1 MSTFLDQW
9 GTFLGQLVGFGVIV
23 WLVVRYVVP
32 PVRRMM
38 TARQETVRQQL
49 KDSAAAADRLEE
61 ASQAHSKA
69 VEDAKSEAKQVVEEA
84 KADAVRIGE
93 QLQAQAEIDAERI
106 KVQGA
111 RQVELLRG
119 QLTRQLRLELGH
131 ESVRQAG
138 ELVRNYVADPAQQSA
153 TVDRLLDELDA
164 MAPAAADVEYPLT
177 VKMRSASRH
186 ALADLSDRFATLAK
200 SLDSQALS
208 TVSGELVSVAK
219 MLDREIV
226 LTRYLSMP
234 AEDAAPRVR
243 LIERLVSGKVGDAT
257 LEVLRAA
264 VSERWSANS
273 DLVDAIEH
281 VSRQALL
288 EAAEREDQVD
298 EVEDQ
303 LFRFSR
309 ILDAQPRL
317 GILLGDYAAPADG
330 RIALLRKVL
339 GSSSGSVN
347 KTAVAL
353 LSQTVELLRGEPA
366 EEAMKFLAE
375 VAVARRG
382 EVVAQVGAAAELSDA
397 QRTRL
402 TEVLSR
408 IYRHP
413 VTVQLEIHPE
423 LLGGLLISVGDEVV
437 DGTLSSRL
445 AAAKAQLPD

>member
-1 MSTFLDQW
+1 MA
-9 GTFLGQLVGFGVIV
+9 TFLGQLLGFAVIV
-23 WLVVRYVVP
+23 WLVWRYVVP
-32 PVRRMM
+32 PVRRLMA
-38 TARQETVRQQL
+38 ARQDTVRQQL
-49 KDSAAAADRLEE
+49 ADSAAAAERVKE
-61 ASQAHSKA
+61 ASKAHEKA
-69 VEDAKSEAKQVVEEA
+69 VEEAKVEAKQVVEEA
-84 KADAVRIGE
+84 KADAERIAK

-111 RQVELLRG
+111 RQVELLRA

-138 ELVRNYVADPAQQSA
+138 ELVRNYVGDPAQQSA
-153 TVDRLLDELDA
+153 TVDRFLDELDA
-164 MAPAAADVEYPLT
+164 MAPAAADVEYPLMA
-177 VKMRSASRH
+177 KMRSASRY
-186 ALADLSDRFATLAK
+186 ALADLSDRFSTIAK
-200 SLDSQALS
+200 SLDNRALS
-208 TVSGELVSVAK
+208 TVSAELVSVAK
-219 MLDREIV
+219 MLEREMV
-226 LTRYLSMP
+226 VTRYLTVP

-243 LIERLVSGKVGDAT
+243 LLERLVSGEVADPT
-257 LEVLRAA
+257 LDVLRAA
-264 VSERWSANS
+264 VSERWSANA

-288 EAAEREDQVD
+288 EVAEREDQVD
-298 EVEDQ
+298 EVEEQ

-317 GILLGDYAAPADG
+317 GILLGDYSAPAEG

-339 GSSSGSVN
+339 DSSSGSVN
-347 KTAVAL
+347 KVSIAL

-408 IYRHP
+408 IYGHP
-413 VTVQLEIHPE
+413 VTVQLEIDPE

-445 AAAKAQLPD
+445 ATAEAQLPD

>member
-1 MSTFLDQW
+1 MA
-9 GTFLGQLVGFGVIV
+9 TFLGQLLGFAVIV
-23 WLVVRYVVP
+23 WLVWRYVVP
-32 PVRRMM
+32 PVRRLMA
-38 TARQETVRQQL
+38 ARQDTVRQQL
-49 KDSAAAADRLEE
+49 ADSAAAAERVKE
-61 ASQAHSKA
+61 ASKAHEKA
-69 VEDAKSEAKQVVEEA
+69 VEEAKVEAKQVVEEA
-84 KADAVRIGE
+84 KADAERIAK

-111 RQVELLRG
+111 RQVELLRA

-138 ELVRNYVADPAQQSA
+138 ELVRNYVGDPAQQSA
-153 TVDRLLDELDA
+153 TVDRFLDELDA
-164 MAPAAADVEYPLT
+164 MAPAAADVEYPLMA
-177 VKMRSASRH
+177 KMRSASRY
-186 ALADLSDRFATLAK
+186 ALADLSDRFSTIAK
-200 SLDSQALS
+200 SLDNRALS
-208 TVSGELVSVAK
+208 TVSAELVSVAK
-219 MLDREIV
+219 MLEREMV
-226 LTRYLSMP
+226 VTRYLTVP

-243 LIERLVSGKVGDAT
+243 LLERLVSGEVADPT
-257 LEVLRAA
+257 LDVLRAA
-264 VSERWSANS
+264 VSERWSANA

-288 EAAEREDQVD
+288 EVAEREDQVD
-298 EVEDQ
+298 EVEEQ

-317 GILLGDYAAPADG
+317 GILLGDYSAPAEG
-330 RIALLRKVL
+330 RIALLSKVL
-339 GSSSGSVN
+339 DSSSGSVN
-347 KTAVAL
+347 KIAIAL

-408 IYRHP
+408 IYGHP
-413 VTVQLEIHPE
+413 VTVQLEIDPE

-445 AAAKAQLPD
+445 ATAEAQLPD

>member
-1 MSTFLDQW
+1 MA
-9 GTFLGQLVGFGVIV
+9 TFLGQLLGFAVIV
-23 WLVVRYVVP
+23 WLVWRYVVP
-32 PVRRMM
+32 PVRRLMA
-38 TARQETVRQQL
+38 ARQDTVRQQL
-49 KDSAAAADRLEE
+49 ADSAAAAERVKE
-61 ASQAHSKA
+61 ASKAHEKA
-69 VEDAKSEAKQVVEEA
+69 VEEAKVEAKQVVEEA
-84 KADAVRIGE
+84 KADAERIAE

-111 RQVELLRG
+111 RQVELLRA

-138 ELVRNYVADPAQQSA
+138 ELVRNYVGDPAQQSA
-153 TVDRLLDELDA
+153 TVDRFLDELDA
-164 MAPAAADVEYPLT
+164 MAPAAADVEYPLMA
-177 VKMRSASRH
+177 KMRSASRH
-186 ALADLSDRFATLAK
+186 ALADLSDRFSTIAK
-200 SLDSQALS
+200 SLDNRALS
-208 TVSGELVSVAK
+208 TVSAELVSVAK
-219 MLDREIV
+219 MLEREMV
-226 LTRYLSMP
+226 VTRYLTVP

-243 LIERLVSGKVGDAT
+243 LLERLVSGEVADPT
-257 LEVLRAA
+257 LDVLRAA
-264 VSERWSANS
+264 VSERWSANA

-288 EAAEREDQVD
+288 EVAEREDQVD
-298 EVEDQ
+298 EVEEQ

-317 GILLGDYAAPADG
+317 GILLGDYAAPAEG
-330 RIALLRKVL
+330 RIALLSKVL
-339 GSSSGSVN
+339 DSSSGSVN
-347 KTAVAL
+347 KIAIAL

-408 IYRHP
+408 IYGHP
-413 VTVQLEIHPE
+413 VTVQLEIDPE

-445 AAAKAQLPD
+445 ATAEAQLPD

>member
-1 MSTFLDQW
+1 MWTFV
-9 GTFLGQLVGFGVIV
+9 GQLGGFAVIV
-23 WLVVRYVVP
+23 WLVWRYVVP
-32 PVRRMM
+32 PVRRLM
-38 TARQETVRQQL
+38 TARQDTVRQQL
-49 KDSAAAADRLEE
+49 AESAAAADRLTE

-69 VEDAKSEAKQVVEEA
+69 VEDAKLEAKPVVEEA
-84 KADAVRIGE
+84 QADAERIAE

-106 KVQGA
+106 KVQGGH
-111 RQVELLRG
+111 QVELLRA

-131 ESVRQAG
+131 ESVRQAR

-153 TVDRLLDELDA
+153 TVDRFLDELDA
-164 MAPAAADVEYPLT
+164 MAPAAADVEYPLMA
-177 VKMRSASRH
+177 KMRSASRR
-186 ALADLSDRFATLAK
+186 ALASLSDRFSTIAK
-200 SLDSQALS
+200 SLDNQGLS

-226 LTRYLSMP
+226 VTRYLTVP

-243 LIERLVSGKVGDAT
+243 LIERLVSGKVAAPT
-257 LEVLRAA
+257 LDVLRAA

-288 EAAEREDQVD
+288 EVAEREDQVD

-317 GILLGDYAAPADG
+317 AILLGDYAAPAEG

-339 GSSSGSVN
+339 DSSSGSVN
-347 KTAVAL
+347 KIAIAL

-382 EVVAQVGAAAELSDA
+382 EVVAQVSAAAELSDA

-408 IYRHP
+408 IYGHP
-413 VTVQLEIHPE
+413 VTVQLQIDGA
-423 LLGGLLISVGDEVV
+423 LLGGLLISVGDEVI

-445 AAAKAQLPD
+445 AAAEAQLPD